1 MRTFLL
7 RGRSFWLVLGLL
19 FLLPCVVV
27 FAQEAD
33 DDDEDEDEEKTEQ
46 ADPDAW
52 KAARDEIA
60 KTIKIEIDKRVKQK
74 VKHENIVRDLNKF
87 TKVYEAFMKKDYE
100 DQIASFVALEK
111 KKWERNMIP
120 AVYPN
125 VMAKK
130 EFQVFVPPVWKYPV
144 DKPKAPMEIIKS
156 MIEKNLD
163 AQFVAAYPLKPME
176 ELEKDGRKK
185 YPLIMLTPENPRPHV
200 KFMLREGRG
209 TNARVEGRL
218 QKINAERLQVQTATG
233 TRMLTRKDLSEETQ
247 ALFYK
252 DVNDKYVQE
261 YVDDEIR
268 KYNALREGFVV
279 DWTELLLPNAL
290 IFSNYVPNVYLTID
304 PKTKKP
310 EKVIRQSTNLKKWIT
325 RVEYEGTIYKT
336 QYEAEKKRITPGVEK
351 EFYEHAAEK
360 ELYSENFIYREKD
373 KEWVPESVAAERDAA
388 EQAAEANQNQNG
400 GMEGP
405 DGMPEPGPPPM

>member
-1 MRTFLL
+1 
-7 RGRSFWLVLGLL
+7 
-19 FLLPCVVV
+19 
-27 FAQEAD
+27 
-33 DDDEDEDEEKTEQ
+33 
-46 ADPDAW
+46 
-52 KAARDEIA
+52 
-60 KTIKIEIDKRVKQK
+60 
-74 VKHENIVRDLNKF
+74 
-87 TKVYEAFMKKDYE
+87 
-100 DQIASFVALEK
+100 
-111 KKWERNMIP
+111 
-120 AVYPN
+120 
-125 VMAKK
+125 
-130 EFQVFVPPVWKYPV
+130 
-144 DKPKAPMEIIKS
+144 
-156 MIEKNLD
+156 
-163 AQFVAAYPLKPME
+163 
-176 ELEKDGRKK
+176 
-185 YPLIMLTPENPRPHV
+185 
-200 KFMLREGRG
+200 
-209 TNARVEGRL
+209 
-218 QKINAERLQVQTATG
+218 
-233 TRMLTRKDLSEETQ
+233 MLTRKDLSEETQ

>member
-33 DDDEDEDEEKTEQ
+33 DDDEDDDEEKTEQ

-125 VMAKK
+125 V
-130 EFQVFVPPVWKYPV
+130 
-144 DKPKAPMEIIKS
+144 I
-156 MIEKNLD
+156 
-163 AQFVAAYPLKPME
+163 
-176 ELEKDGRKK
+176 
-185 YPLIMLTPENPRPHV
+185 
-200 KFMLREGRG
+200 
-209 TNARVEGRL
+209 
-218 QKINAERLQVQTATG
+218 
-233 TRMLTRKDLSEETQ
+233 
-247 ALFYK
+247 
-252 DVNDKYVQE
+252 
-261 YVDDEIR
+261 
-268 KYNALREGFVV
+268 
-279 DWTELLLPNAL
+279 
-290 IFSNYVPNVYLTID
+290 
-304 PKTKKP
+304 
-310 EKVIRQSTNLKKWIT
+310 
-325 RVEYEGTIYKT
+325 
-336 QYEAEKKRITPGVEK
+336 
-351 EFYEHAAEK
+351 
-360 ELYSENFIYREKD
+360 
-373 KEWVPESVAAERDAA
+373 
-388 EQAAEANQNQNG
+388 
-400 GMEGP
+400 
-405 DGMPEPGPPPM
+405 